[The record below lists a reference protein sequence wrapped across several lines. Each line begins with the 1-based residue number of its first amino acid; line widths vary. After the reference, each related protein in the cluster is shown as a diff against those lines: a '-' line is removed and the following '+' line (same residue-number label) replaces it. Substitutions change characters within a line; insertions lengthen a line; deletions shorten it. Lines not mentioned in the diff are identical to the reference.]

1 MFRHFKNWLK
11 GFFSF
16 YKSEQRGILVLLGL
30 LFVMLMIYAG
40 LPYLKLKPRLVPQE
54 AKKEVERFVS
64 AQQRMN
70 DSMLFVKQQASG
82 HVNPGL
88 ARRFIHPV
96 LFDPNRVSAETL
108 KQMGLGA
115 KPIKNLLSYRKH
127 GGVFLK
133 PADLLKIYGIS
144 KVEYQILVDSIKINP
159 AIRNKINPVA
169 VTGKSLRAI
178 PKVEI
183 NTCTESEL
191 ENRLHLPAWLA
202 RRVLKYRKLLGGFYS
217 TRQLGEVY
225 GMKPETLK
233 RILPHVAVN
242 PQAIHRFDMG
252 KVSFKT
258 LLHHPYFD
266 YETTKKLMGYR
277 STHHSAIGV
286 DSVGV
291 AALFS
296 DSLWYKIRHYLYLRP
311 LKNKQ

>member
-1 MFRHFKNWLK
+1 MFRLFKNWLK
-11 GFFSF
+11 VFFSF

-40 LPYLKLKPRLVPQE
+40 LPYLNLKLKHRLVPPE

-96 LFDPNRVSAETL
+96 LFDPNRVPAGTL

-115 KPIKNLLSYRKH
+115 KQIKNLLSYRKH

-133 PADLLKIYGIS
+133 PADLLKVYGIS
-144 KVEYQILVDSIKINP
+144 KVEYQILADSIKIKP
-159 AIRNKINPVA
+159 LIRNKINPVE
-169 VTGKSLRAI
+169 SSQAI

-183 NTCTESEL
+183 NSCTQSEL
-191 ENRLHLPAWLA
+191 ENRLHLPGWLA

-217 TRQLGEVY
+217 TRQLGQVY
-225 GMKPETLK
+225 GMKPATLK
-233 RILPHVAVN
+233 RILPHITVN
-242 PQAIHRFDMG
+242 PQRIHRFDLE
-252 KVSFKT
+252 KVSLKT

-266 YETTKKLMGYR
+266 YETTKKLISFR
-277 STHHSAIGV
+277 STHHSATGV
-286 DSVGV
+286 DSVKV

-311 LKNKQ
+311 LKK